1 MVRMR
6 KRKGIMLIFFGIV
19 IMAVPFFMHMQ
30 ERHRTGEYIRA
41 FEEDSNEEGEKENG
55 KDGDPLW
62 EKGEVIG
69 ILCVESL
76 DIEYPVFEGAGNEQL
91 NNGIGH
97 LSETAKLCC
106 EGNCVLAGHNGSR
119 RGVFFTHLSEIKK
132 GAEVTLTNGE
142 QVTHSYIV
150 TDTKVV
156 DPYSES
162 VRKQTEEETLTLFT
176 CANHGTQRFAVTC
189 RLKGGD
195 AVTEDV
201 AR

>member
-1 MVRMR
+1 MR
-6 KRKGIMLIFFGIV
+6 NRKGIMLIFFGIV
-19 IMAVPFFMHMQ
+19 IMAVPFFMRMQ
-30 ERHRTGEYIRA
+30 DRYRTKEYIRA
-41 FEEDSNEEGEKENG
+41 FEEDSSEEREKENG
-55 KDGDPLW
+55 KEGYPLW

-97 LSETAKLCC
+97 LPETAKLCS

-119 RGVFFTHLSEIKK
+119 RGVFFTRLSEIKK
-132 GAEVTLTNGE
+132 GAEVTLTNRE
-142 QVTHSYIV
+142 HVTHSYIV

-156 DPYSES
+156 DPYSER
-162 VRKQTEEETLTLFT
+162 VRKQTAEETLTLFT
-176 CANHGTQRFAVTC
+176 CANHGTQRFVVTC

-195 AVTEDV
+195 AAAEDV
-201 AR
+201 TR